1 MSRMKKLWVLCFIF
15 LFITSINTDLFA
27 QCAMCRASLEN
38 NVSNGDVGFAA
49 RLNYGILF
57 LFALPYLLVFSL
69 GILWYRK
76 SKKSRLKQV
85 LAEKR
90 REKLAR
96 LRF

>member
-1 MSRMKKLWVLCFIF
+1 MRKNWWVILVVIGFT
-15 LFITSINTDLFA
+15 LVLQTDALA
-27 QCAMCRASLEN
+27 QCAMCRATLEN
-38 NVSNGDVGFAA
+38 NVSNGDIGIAA

-57 LFALPYLLVFSL
+57 LFALPYLLVFTI

-76 SKKSRLKQV
+76 SKRTQFKNI